1 MENRFKVEEAGR
13 LDKVV
18 ESKLEYSRNY
28 LQTLIK
34 EGFVFVNGKKVLK
47 PSFKVKPRD
56 EIIIKEKEK
65 ESPEITY
72 ENKDLKI
79 VYEDQYLVIIDK
91 EAHLTVHPVGSKTKD
106 TLVNRLLY
114 HVKDLST
121 IGGTS
126 RPGIVHRLDK
136 DTSGL
141 MIVAKDD
148 TTHKLLSD
156 MLKNHEIEKKYICL
170 VKGNLKEKCG
180 TINLPIK
187 RIPGTTKMK
196 ISIYGRS
203 AITHYKLIE
212 TIGPYSLLSVKI
224 ETGRTH
230 QIRVHMAHIG
240 HPIVG
245 DTLYGKADKNIKI
258 DRQFLHSYEISFK
271 HPIINKNMRFCSALP
286 GELKVVLD
294 DLRMKWKK
302 K

>member
-34 EGFVFVNGKKVLK
+34 EGFVSVNGKQVLK
-47 PSFKVKPRD
+47 PSFKVKPGD
-56 EIIIKEKEK
+56 EIVIKEKEK
-65 ESPEITY
+65 EAPEITY

-114 HVKDLST
+114 HIKDLST
-121 IGGTS
+121 IGGTL
-126 RPGIVHRLDK
+126 RPGIVHRLDR

-141 MIVAKDD
+141 MIVAKED

-170 VKGNLKEKCG
+170 VKGNLKEKWG

-196 ISIYGRS
+196 ISVYGRS

-271 HPIINKNMRFCSALP
+271 HPIINKNMRFFSMLP
-286 GELKVVLD
+286 KELKVVLD